1 MTLAPL
7 AIRRH
12 FPLTDCSS
20 EQHIVEVDEQN
31 KVIVCLHLAES
42 LSKKVP
48 NFTAA
53 LPNLDLSK
61 VLVLLVHGL
70 EGSAES
76 TYVKGVCEKSL
87 SLGMS
92 VCRLNLRNCGDSLH
106 LAQGLYN
113 AGMSADAIAVA
124 KHLKAQ
130 FGFSQIFLCGFSL
143 GGNIVLKAAGELG
156 RELGRA
162 LGKDEVKNES
172 KNESKELSSET
183 MAKVIDGVCAVCPP
197 IDLHQ
202 CVGAIERRGNRLY
215 EHGFLGSLKEKIRAK
230 NRLFPGRFDVD
241 RLAAISSLR
250 AFDNTYTAFDAGYE
264 SADAYYHGASALRV
278 MPYINVPTLVVAAAD
293 DPLVPIESFR
303 CDELAGNVNVKLVTP
318 EKGGHVA
325 FISDKNIALQDLVHE
340 WDREHEPGPNQQL
353 KDRFWGEWQVV
364 QFILAVATGRH

>member
-7 AIRRH
+7 AIRRR

-48 NFTAA
+48 DFTCA
-53 LPNLDLSK
+53 LPDLDLSK

-156 RELGRA
+156 REQPSA

-172 KNESKELSSET
+172 KEGS
-183 MAKVIDGVCAVCPP
+183 VIDGVCAVCPP

-202 CVGAIERRGNRLY
+202 CIGAIERRGNRLY

-230 NRLFPGRFDVD
+230 NRLFPGRFDVE

-250 AFDNTYTAFDAGYE
+250 AFDDTYTAFDAGYD

-303 CDELAGNVNVKLVTP
+303 CNELAGNVNVKLVTP

-325 FISDKNIALQDLVHE
+325 FISEKNIALQDLMH
-340 WDREHEPGPNQQL
+340 DGFEPGAFTFGASQQL

-364 QFILAVATGRH
+364 QFILAVATGRR